1 MQSHTKFIFGIS
13 IHLAMVY
20 FNVYMMM
27 MMIIIMCVIY
37 FYLKLML
44 FSLGQCQC
52 IKMHLQPQGSHA
64 MFILG
69 ILVHLDMVYLD
80 V

>member
-1 MQSHTKFIFGIS
+1 MFFRSCYGIVV
-13 IHLAMVY
+13 HLDMIY

-27 MMIIIMCVIY
+27 IIILWV
-37 FYLKLML
+37 FFFL
-44 FSLGQCQC
+44 FKINRNFSGPL
-52 IKMHLQPQGSHA
+52 GSHA

-69 ILVHLDMVYLD
+69 ILVGLHLDMVYLD

>member
-1 MQSHTKFIFGIS
+1 MQPHTKFIFGIS

-27 MMIIIMCVIY
+27 MIIIMSVIY

-44 FSLGQCQC
+44 FSLAQCQC
-52 IKMHLQPQGSHA
+52 RKMHLEPLGSHT

-69 ILVHLDMVYLD
+69 ILVHHEMVYLD